1 MHQERGLTGPEVV
14 RIGTDWFV
22 KVDCP
27 KLDKGARNSEDHMKT
42 CGDCPHVIWNEP
54 QSVAGL
60 MSSMCGVRVG
70 SIWMAEELDDI
81 GENLLGLERFTK
93 LESSA
98 RLKIQILEQIRSHA
112 QHTNWHIQGLS
123 AVETIAHIDT
133 LMEFCRQAHEKGLK
147 ISAWA

>member
-81 GENLLGLERFTK
+81 AENLLGIERFTK

-98 RLKIQILEQIRSHA
+98 ALKIQILEQIRSHA

-123 AVETIAHIDT
+123 QAETIAHIDT
-133 LMEFCRQAHEKGLK
+133 LLEFCRRADEKGLK
-147 ISAWA
+147 IWAWA